1 MGWLLAVVIFVLVMV
16 AISNFHVFTAY
27 TFDIDD
33 AYAQFDKWKKNY
45 EKTMNRKVEI
55 IDVKHG
61 TTYIDFYYKTKKK

>member
-1 MGWLLAVVIFVLVMV
+1 MGWLLGGIIFILVMV

-27 TFDIDD
+27 TFNIDD

-45 EKTMNRKVEI
+45 EKTTNRKVEI

-61 TTYIDFYYKTKKK
+61 TTYVDFYYKTKKK

>member
-1 MGWLLAVVIFVLVMV
+1 MGWLLAIVIFILVIV
-16 AISNFHVFTAY
+16 VISNFHVFTAY